1 MVKLQKRKRGK
12 KDGVTVCPAIG
23 SEEVPW
29 VRNDEELMLATS
41 RRHPPTCGERRTIAV
56 LPLQLHCVDE
66 VDEVLLAVDVQLEID
81 VADVGLRRALGD
93 VELLLDVR

>member
-1 MVKLQKRKRGK
+1 MVKLRKRKRGK

-56 LPLQLHCVDE
+56 LPLQLHF
-66 VDEVLLAVDVQLEID
+66 VDEVLLAVDVQLAID
-81 VADVGLRRALGD
+81 VADVGLRCALGD

>member
-12 KDGVTVCPAIG
+12 KDGMTVCPAIG

-41 RRHPPTCGERRTIAV
+41 WRHPSTCGERRTIAA
-56 LPLQLHCVDE
+56 LPLQLHFVDE
-66 VDEVLLAVDVQLEID
+66 VDEVLLAVDVQLDETQ
-81 VADVGLRRALGD
+81 V
-93 VELLLDVR
+93 

>member
-29 VRNDEELMLATS
+29 VRNDEELMLAQVGGI
-41 RRHPPTCGERRTIAV
+41 RR
-56 LPLQLHCVDE
+56 L
-66 VDEVLLAVDVQLEID
+66 
-81 VADVGLRRALGD
+81 VASDGR
-93 VELLLDVR
+93 